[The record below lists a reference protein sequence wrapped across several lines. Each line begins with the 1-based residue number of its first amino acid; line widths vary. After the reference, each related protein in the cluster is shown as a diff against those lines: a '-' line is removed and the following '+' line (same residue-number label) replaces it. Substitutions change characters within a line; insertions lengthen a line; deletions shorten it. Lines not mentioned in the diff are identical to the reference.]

1 MSIRSISHLNLQ
13 NKKVFIRADLNVPID
28 GSTISSTSRIDASIP
43 TIQYALDNS
52 QVVILASH
60 LGRPEEGNFDD
71 SLSLKPIVDYLEE
84 KLNIK
89 IMLHRDFEKGQ
100 SFEPGML
107 HVLENVRFNPGE
119 KKCSDELSVKYAS
132 IADVFVMDAFG
143 TAHRTE
149 ASTYGI
155 GKYIGEKCAGL
166 LFYDEVDALTKTF
179 NQPKKPMLAI
189 VGGSKVSTK
198 LSVLKNLVNRVDG
211 LILGGGILNT
221 FIAAQGFNIGKS
233 LYEPDFV
240 DEAKVI
246 LDEIKNRQIFFPTID
261 DVICAK
267 EFDVNAH
274 AELKKID
281 DVESDDMIFDLG
293 PKTLK
298 NITDHLSKVSTI
310 MWNGPLGVFEFEQFS
325 SGTEALSRAIAD
337 GEAFSL
343 AGGGDTIAAI
353 EKYKVCKKISYIST
367 AGGAFLEFAEGKKLP
382 AIEMLEQ

>member
-28 GSTISSTSRIDASIP
+28 GSSISSTSRIDASIP
-43 TIQYALDNS
+43 TIQYALDNA
-52 QVVILASH
+52 QVVILTSH

-100 SFEPGML
+100 YFEPGML

>member
-43 TIQYALDNS
+43 TIQYALDNA
-52 QVVILASH
+52 QVVILTSH

-89 IMLHRDFEKGQ
+89 IILHRDFDKGQ
-100 SFEPGML
+100 FFEPGML

-143 TAHRTE
+143 TAHRAE

-221 FIAAQGFNIGKS
+221 FIVAQGLNIGKS

-353 EKYKVCKKISYIST
+353 EKYKVCRKISYIST

>member
-43 TIQYALDNS
+43 TIQYALDNA
-52 QVVILASH
+52 QVVILTSH

-71 SLSLKPIVDYLEE
+71 SLSLKPIVEYLEE

-89 IMLHRDFEKGQ
+89 IMLHRDFDKGQ
-100 SFEPGML
+100 FFEPGML

-155 GKYIGEKCAGL
+155 GKYIDEKCAGL

-353 EKYKVCKKISYIST
+353 EKYKVCRKISYIST

>member
-13 NKKVFIRADLNVPID
+13 NKKVFIRSDLNVPIN
-28 GSTISSTSRIDASIP
+28 GSIISSTSRIDASIP
-43 TIQYALDNS
+43 TIQYALDNA
-52 QVVILASH
+52 QVVILTSH
-60 LGRPEEGNFDD
+60 LGRPEEGIFDD

-84 KLNIK
+84 KLNVR

-100 SFEPGML
+100 SFDPGVL

-119 KKCSDELSVKYAS
+119 KKCSDELSAKYAS

-143 TAHRTE
+143 TAHRAE

-155 GKYIGEKCAGL
+155 GKYIDEKCAGL

-179 NQPKKPMLAI
+179 NQPKKPMLAV

-240 DEAKVI
+240 DEANVI

-353 EKYKVCKKISYIST
+353 EKYKVFRKISYIST

>member
-28 GSTISSTSRIDASIP
+28 GSSISSTSRIDASIP
-43 TIQYALDNS
+43 TIQYALDNA
-52 QVVILASH
+52 QVVILTSH

-100 SFEPGML
+100 YFEPGML

-267 EFDVNAH
+267 EFNVNAH

>member
-28 GSTISSTSRIDASIP
+28 GSIISSTSRIDASIP
-43 TIQYALDNS
+43 TIQYALDNA
-52 QVVILASH
+52 QVVILTSH
-60 LGRPEEGNFDD
+60 LGRPEEGIFDE
-71 SLSLKPIVDYLEE
+71 SLSLKPVVDYLEE
-84 KLNIK
+84 KLNIR

-100 SFEPGML
+100 SFEPGAL

-143 TAHRTE
+143 TAHRAE

-155 GKYIGEKCAGL
+155 GKYIDEKCAGL

>member
-13 NKKVFIRADLNVPID
+13 NKKVFIRADLNVPIN

-43 TIQYALDNS
+43 TIQYALDNA
-52 QVVILASH
+52 QVVILTSH
-60 LGRPEEGNFDD
+60 LGRPEEGIFDE
-71 SLSLKPIVDYLEE
+71 SLSLKPVVDYLEE
-84 KLNIK
+84 KLNIR

-100 SFEPGML
+100 SFEPGVL

-143 TAHRTE
+143 TAHRAE

-155 GKYIGEKCAGL
+155 GKYIDEKCAGL

-246 LDEIKNRQIFFPTID
+246 LDEIKNRQIFFPTIE

>member
-28 GSTISSTSRIDASIP
+28 GSSISSTSRIDASIP
-43 TIQYALDNS
+43 TIQYALDNA
-52 QVVILASH
+52 QVVILTSH

-71 SLSLKPIVDYLEE
+71 SLSLKPIVDYLKE

-221 FIAAQGFNIGKS
+221 FIVAQGLNIGKS

-298 NITDHLSKVSTI
+298 NITDHLSKVSTV

>member
-28 GSTISSTSRIDASIP
+28 GSSISSTSRIDASIP
-43 TIQYALDNS
+43 TIQYALDNA
-52 QVVILASH
+52 QVVILTSH

-71 SLSLKPIVDYLEE
+71 SLSLKPIVDYLKE

-155 GKYIGEKCAGL
+155 GKYIDEKCAGL

-382 AIEMLEQ
+382 AIEILEQ

>member
-1 MSIRSISHLNLQ
+1 MSIRSINHLNLQ

-43 TIQYALDNS
+43 TIQYALDNA
-52 QVVILASH
+52 QVVILTSH
-60 LGRPEEGNFDD
+60 LGRPEEGIFDE
-71 SLSLKPIVDYLEE
+71 SLSLKPVVDYLEE
-84 KLNIK
+84 KLNIR

-100 SFEPGML
+100 SFEPGVL

-143 TAHRTE
+143 TAHRAE

-155 GKYIGEKCAGL
+155 GKYIDEKCAGL

-246 LDEIKNRQIFFPTID
+246 LDEIKNRQIFFPTIE

>member
-43 TIQYALDNS
+43 TIQYALDNA
-52 QVVILASH
+52 QVVILTSH

-71 SLSLKPIVDYLEE
+71 SLSLKPIVEYLEE

-89 IMLHRDFEKGQ
+89 IMLHRDFDKGQ
-100 SFEPGML
+100 FFEPGML

>member
-43 TIQYALDNS
+43 TIQYALDNA
-52 QVVILASH
+52 QVVILTSH

-100 SFEPGML
+100 SFKPGML

-143 TAHRTE
+143 TAHRSE

-382 AIEMLEQ
+382 AIEMLKQ

>member
-43 TIQYALDNS
+43 TIQYALDNA
-52 QVVILASH
+52 QVVILTSH

-89 IMLHRDFEKGQ
+89 IILHRDFEKGQ

-233 LYEPDFV
+233 LYEADFV

-298 NITDHLSKVSTI
+298 NITDYLSKVSTI

-337 GEAFSL
+337 GKAFSL

-353 EKYKVCKKISYIST
+353 EKYKVCEKISYIST

>member
-13 NKKVFIRADLNVPID
+13 NKKVFIRADLNVPIN

-43 TIQYALDNS
+43 TIQYALDNA
-52 QVVILASH
+52 QVVILTSH
-60 LGRPEEGNFDD
+60 LGRPEEGIFDE
-71 SLSLKPIVDYLEE
+71 SLSLKPVVDYLEE
-84 KLNIK
+84 KLNIR

-100 SFEPGML
+100 SFEPGVL

-143 TAHRTE
+143 TAHRAE

-155 GKYIGEKCAGL
+155 GKYIDEKCAGL

-240 DEAKVI
+240 DEANVI

>member
-43 TIQYALDNS
+43 TIQYALDNA
-52 QVVILASH
+52 QVVILTSH

-100 SFEPGML
+100 SFESGML

-155 GKYIGEKCAGL
+155 GKYISEKCAGL

-240 DEAKVI
+240 NEAKVI

-337 GEAFSL
+337 GKAFSL

-353 EKYKVCKKISYIST
+353 EKYKVCEKISYIST

>member
-43 TIQYALDNS
+43 TIQYALDNA
-52 QVVILASH
+52 QVVILTSH

-71 SLSLKPIVDYLEE
+71 SLSLKPIVEYLQE

-89 IMLHRDFEKGQ
+89 IMLHRDFDKGQ
-100 SFEPGML
+100 FFEPGVL

-337 GEAFSL
+337 GKAFSL

-382 AIEMLEQ
+382 AIEMLEK

>member
-43 TIQYALDNS
+43 TIQYALDNA
-52 QVVILASH
+52 QVVILTSH

-71 SLSLKPIVDYLEE
+71 SLSLKPIVDYLKE

-100 SFEPGML
+100 SFEPGVL

-143 TAHRTE
+143 TAHRAE

-155 GKYIGEKCAGL
+155 GKYIDEKCAGL

-353 EKYKVCKKISYIST
+353 EKYKVCRKISYIST

>member
-28 GSTISSTSRIDASIP
+28 GSSISSTSRIDASIP
-43 TIQYALDNS
+43 TIQYALDNA
-52 QVVILASH
+52 QVVILTSH

-100 SFEPGML
+100 YFEPGML

-143 TAHRTE
+143 TAHRSE

>member
-28 GSTISSTSRIDASIP
+28 GSSISSTSRIDASIP
-43 TIQYALDNS
+43 TIQYALDNA
-52 QVVILASH
+52 QVVILTSH
-60 LGRPEEGNFDD
+60 LGRPEEGIFDD
-71 SLSLKPIVDYLEE
+71 SLSLKPIVDYLKE

-240 DEAKVI
+240 DQAKVI

-298 NITDHLSKVSTI
+298 NITDYVVKVSTI

-337 GEAFSL
+337 CEAFSL

>member
-43 TIQYALDNS
+43 TIQYALDNA

-143 TAHRTE
+143 TAHRSE

-298 NITDHLSKVSTI
+298 NITDHLTKVSTI

>member
-13 NKKVFIRADLNVPID
+13 NKKVFIRADLNVPIN
-28 GSTISSTSRIDASIP
+28 GSSISSTSRIDASIP
-43 TIQYALDNS
+43 TIQYALDNA
-52 QVVILASH
+52 QVVILTSH
-60 LGRPEEGNFDD
+60 LGRPEEGIFDE
-71 SLSLKPIVDYLEE
+71 SLSLKPVVDYLEE
-84 KLNIK
+84 KLNIR

-100 SFEPGML
+100 SFEPGVL

-143 TAHRTE
+143 TAHRAE

-155 GKYIGEKCAGL
+155 GKYIDEKCAGL

-246 LDEIKNRQIFFPTID
+246 LDEIKNRQIFFPTIE

-298 NITDHLSKVSTI
+298 NISDHLVKVSTI

>member
-1 MSIRSISHLNLQ
+1 MSIRSINHLNLQ

-43 TIQYALDNS
+43 TIQYALDNA
-52 QVVILASH
+52 QVVILTSH
-60 LGRPEEGNFDD
+60 LGRPEEGNFDN
-71 SLSLKPIVDYLEE
+71 SLSLKPIVNYLEE
-84 KLNIK
+84 KLNLK
-89 IMLHRDFEKGQ
+89 IMLHRDFEKDQ

-233 LYEPDFV
+233 LYESDFV

-246 LDEIKNRQIFFPTID
+246 LDEIKNRKIFFPTIE

-281 DVESDDMIFDLG
+281 DVEFDDMIFDLG

-298 NITDHLSKVSTI
+298 NIIDHLSKVSTI

>member
-43 TIQYALDNS
+43 TIQYALDNA
-52 QVVILASH
+52 QVVILTSH

-71 SLSLKPIVDYLEE
+71 SLSLKPIVEYLEE

-143 TAHRTE
+143 TAHRAE

-221 FIAAQGFNIGKS
+221 FIVAQGLNIGKS

-353 EKYKVCKKISYIST
+353 EKYKVCRKISYIST

>member
-28 GSTISSTSRIDASIP
+28 GSSISSTSRIDASIP
-43 TIQYALDNS
+43 TIQYALDNA
-52 QVVILASH
+52 QVVILTSH

-71 SLSLKPIVDYLEE
+71 SLSLKPIVEYLEE

-89 IMLHRDFEKGQ
+89 IMLHRDFDKGQ
-100 SFEPGML
+100 FFEPGML

-143 TAHRTE
+143 TAHRAE

-353 EKYKVCKKISYIST
+353 EKYKVCRKISYIST

>member
-43 TIQYALDNS
+43 TIQYALDNA
-52 QVVILASH
+52 QVVILTSH

-71 SLSLKPIVDYLEE
+71 SLSLKPIVEYLEE

-89 IMLHRDFEKGQ
+89 IMLHRDFDKGQ
-100 SFEPGML
+100 FFEPGML

-143 TAHRTE
+143 TAHRAE

-198 LSVLKNLVNRVDG
+198 LSVLKNLINRVDG

-221 FIAAQGFNIGKS
+221 FIVAQGLNIGKS

-353 EKYKVCKKISYIST
+353 EKYKVCRKISYIST

>member
-28 GSTISSTSRIDASIP
+28 GSSISSTSRIDASIP
-43 TIQYALDNS
+43 TIQYALDNA
-52 QVVILASH
+52 QVVILTSH

-100 SFEPGML
+100 YFEPGML

-221 FIAAQGFNIGKS
+221 FIAAQGLNIGKS

>member
-1 MSIRSISHLNLQ
+1 MSIRSINHLNLQ

-28 GSTISSTSRIDASIP
+28 GSKISSTSRIDGSIP
-43 TIQYALDNS
+43 TIQYALDNA
-52 QVVILASH
+52 QVVILTSH
-60 LGRPEEGNFDD
+60 LGRPEEGNFDN

-84 KLNIK
+84 KLNLK
-89 IMLHRDFEKGQ
+89 IMLHRDFEKDQ

-155 GKYIGEKCAGL
+155 GKYIDEKCAGL

-198 LSVLKNLVNRVDG
+198 LSVLKNLINRVDG

-246 LDEIKNRQIFFPTID
+246 LDDIKNRQIFFPTID

-274 AELKKID
+274 AELKKIH

-298 NITDHLSKVSTI
+298 NITDHLFKVSTI

>member
-43 TIQYALDNS
+43 TIQYALDNA
-52 QVVILASH
+52 QVVILTSH

-71 SLSLKPIVDYLEE
+71 SLSLKPIVEYLEE

-89 IMLHRDFEKGQ
+89 IMLHRDFDKGQ
-100 SFEPGML
+100 FFEPGML

-143 TAHRTE
+143 TAHRAE

-240 DEAKVI
+240 DEAKII

-353 EKYKVCKKISYIST
+353 EKYKVCRKISYIST

>member
-13 NKKVFIRADLNVPID
+13 NKRVFIRADLNVPID
-28 GSTISSTSRIDASIP
+28 GSSISSTSRIDASIP
-43 TIQYALDNS
+43 TIQYALDNA
-52 QVVILASH
+52 QVVILTSH

-71 SLSLKPIVDYLEE
+71 SLSLKPIVDYLKE

-89 IMLHRDFEKGQ
+89 IMLHRDFENGQ

-107 HVLENVRFNPGE
+107 HVLENVRFNRGE
-119 KKCSDELSVKYAS
+119 KKCSDELSAKYAS

-143 TAHRTE
+143 TAHRSE

-166 LFYDEVDALTKTF
+166 LFYDEIDALTKTF

-240 DEAKVI
+240 DEAKII

-310 MWNGPLGVFEFEQFS
+310 IWNGPLGVFEFEQFS
-325 SGTEALSRAIAD
+325 SGTEALSLAIAD

>member
-28 GSTISSTSRIDASIP
+28 GSSISSTSRIDASIP
-43 TIQYALDNS
+43 TIQYALDNA
-52 QVVILASH
+52 QVVILTSH

-71 SLSLKPIVDYLEE
+71 SLSLKPIVDYLKE

-233 LYEPDFV
+233 LHEPDFV
-240 DEAKVI
+240 DQAKVI

-298 NITDHLSKVSTI
+298 NITDHLVKVSTI

>member
-28 GSTISSTSRIDASIP
+28 GSSISSTSRIDASIP
-43 TIQYALDNS
+43 TIQYALDNA
-52 QVVILASH
+52 QVVILTSH

-71 SLSLKPIVDYLEE
+71 SLSLKPIVDYLKE

-198 LSVLKNLVNRVDG
+198 LSVLKNLINRVDG

-221 FIAAQGFNIGKS
+221 FIVAQGLNIGKS

-353 EKYKVCKKISYIST
+353 EKYKVCRKISYIST

>member
-43 TIQYALDNS
+43 TIQYALDNA
-52 QVVILASH
+52 QVVILTSH
-60 LGRPEEGNFDD
+60 LGRPEEGIFDD
-71 SLSLKPIVDYLEE
+71 SLSLKPIVDYLKE

-155 GKYIGEKCAGL
+155 GKYIDEKCAGL

>member
-28 GSTISSTSRIDASIP
+28 GSSISSTSRIDASIP
-43 TIQYALDNS
+43 TIQYALDNA
-52 QVVILASH
+52 QVVILTSH

-155 GKYIGEKCAGL
+155 GKYIGEKCAGF

>member
-28 GSTISSTSRIDASIP
+28 NSRISSTSRIDASIP
-43 TIQYALDNS
+43 TIQYALDNA
-52 QVVILASH
+52 QVVILTSH

-71 SLSLKPIVDYLEE
+71 SLSLKPIVDYLEK

-149 ASTYGI
+149 ASTYGT

-179 NQPKKPMLAI
+179 NQPKKPMLAV

-246 LDEIKNRQIFFPTID
+246 LDEIKNRQIFFPIIE

-267 EFDVNAH
+267 EFYVNAH
-274 AELKKID
+274 AKLKKID

-298 NITDHLSKVSTI
+298 NITDHLVKVSTI

-325 SGTEALSRAIAD
+325 SGTEALSHAIAD
-337 GEAFSL
+337 CEAFSL

>member
-1 MSIRSISHLNLQ
+1 MFIRSISHLNLQ

-43 TIQYALDNS
+43 TIQYALSNA
-52 QVVILASH
+52 QVVILTSH
-60 LGRPEEGNFDD
+60 LGRPEEGSYD
-71 SLSLKPIVDYLEE
+71 SALSLKPVVDYLEE

-100 SFEPGML
+100 SFGPGML
-107 HVLENVRFNPGE
+107 HVLENVRFNFGE
-119 KKCSDELSVKYAS
+119 KKCSDELSAKYAS

-143 TAHRTE
+143 TAHRSE

-155 GKYIGEKCAGL
+155 GKYIDEKCAGL

-198 LSVLKNLVNRVDG
+198 LSVLKNLINHVDG

-246 LDEIKNRQIFFPTID
+246 LNEIKNRHIFFPTIE

-281 DVESDDMIFDLG
+281 DVESNDMIFDLG

-298 NITDHLSKVSTI
+298 NITDHLAKVSTI

-325 SGTEALSRAIAD
+325 TGTEALSRAIAD
-337 GEAFSL
+337 CDAFSL

>member
-43 TIQYALDNS
+43 TIQYALDNA
-52 QVVILASH
+52 QVVILTSH

-71 SLSLKPIVDYLEE
+71 SLSLKPIVEYLEE

-89 IMLHRDFEKGQ
+89 IMLHRDFDKGQ
-100 SFEPGML
+100 FFEPGML

-233 LYEPDFV
+233 LYESDFV
-240 DEAKVI
+240 GEAKVI

-382 AIEMLEQ
+382 AIEMLKQ

>member
-43 TIQYALDNS
+43 TIQYALDNA
-52 QVVILASH
+52 QVVILTSH

-71 SLSLKPIVDYLEE
+71 SLSLKPIVEYLEE

-89 IMLHRDFEKGQ
+89 IILHRDFDKGQ
-100 SFEPGML
+100 FFEPGML

-143 TAHRTE
+143 TAHRAE

-353 EKYKVCKKISYIST
+353 EKYKVCRKISYIST

>member
-43 TIQYALDNS
+43 TIQYALDNA
-52 QVVILASH
+52 QVVILTSH

-71 SLSLKPIVDYLEE
+71 SLSLKPIVEYLEE

-89 IMLHRDFEKGQ
+89 IMLHRDFDKGQ
-100 SFEPGML
+100 FFEPGML

-143 TAHRTE
+143 TAHRAE

-267 EFDVNAH
+267 ECDVNAH

-353 EKYKVCKKISYIST
+353 EKYKVCRKISYIST

>member
-28 GSTISSTSRIDASIP
+28 GSSISSTSRIDASIP
-43 TIQYALDNS
+43 TIQYALDNA
-52 QVVILASH
+52 QVVILTSH

-89 IMLHRDFEKGQ
+89 IILHRDFDKGQ
-100 SFEPGML
+100 FFEPGML
-107 HVLENVRFNPGE
+107 HVLENVRFNRGE

-143 TAHRTE
+143 TAHRAE

-221 FIAAQGFNIGKS
+221 FIVAQGLNIGKS

-353 EKYKVCKKISYIST
+353 EKYKVCRKISYIST